1 MLKTKTYLT
10 VLTALCIGLCA
21 RPAAASELLDEATVQ
36 GKLATDAIASV
47 AADLA
52 ELKSREAAEWKGA
65 KAGGARLVWGYVSEG
80 RRLAP
85 SYWLVAAVRGS
96 RNIGLVGLDPHD
108 GHLAWRAGFIPPYR
122 APLVDALLAGG
133 PGKAATALGR
143 SLKEEEQARYKLDSP
158 IAVSVNGVYYWLFPT
173 VSEDVHDSMCVAV
186 GGGDPIYLWQAV
198 ATGLGV
204 RPAEG
209 RAGASGPPIELPA
222 GEGKRTSPGTTWLMG
237 KVPLHSNV
245 TAGSSW
251 AAALTAVRQWW
262 SPISL
267 GTVGAQ
273 SEKVYEASGKQR
285 GAPVYFYRVHELM
298 NRWPA
303 IDGYGDFA
311 TVWLGRGLS
320 FDPERGL
327 SWKSNDPRAWL
338 AHEAPLFAAV
348 DADGLGPEESADQV
362 VVIVGYSPERRMV
375 YVNNPWGLA
384 DAFSYADFNTRFW
397 GAWFS
402 VKCGLPS
409 LCATRSFARHGMVG
423 AVPGDLQGP
432 ATPRPLAAV
441 PRTVSDSLAVNI
453 SSVGVFLA
461 PPLVG
466 GFGGKDPFGEDYVTE
481 CLLRL
486 PRAAHRGGE
495 QTGGWSTLRKREAKD
510 ELQVVAASDEILF
523 PGMMLGGAQFNVSFA
538 SPDKTSDVQVTST
551 CTVHDL
557 DDRTHFQGGETIQVE
572 DDSQQLGGSALMPRP
587 GLISAATKETIA
599 VSIRDEDPAPPS
611 ITLLSARTLP
621 DSQKGAYRF
630 KVAIRDWSKV
640 DSAGLKWDFED
651 PESKPF
657 KKFPKKKGDEYWV
670 DIPRKEWLKH
680 VGGKI
685 YFKVMARDADSDWEG
700 DQSSSVAEFEVAVVD
715 DDGAGPA
722 VAQYV
727 VERKGNNQ
735 FQVLVKL
742 EDASGVL
749 VTQAWPMLYYSFSE
763 DLSLDKFNGKT
774 KLVKE
779 PKYGT
784 DWFTAVAPW
793 GEEGIEQDE
802 AHKGKM
808 KDTVIFFKV
817 RAMDLDDDRTDD
829 AADSWSPS
837 WWEVYLPG
845 KADSRVAADIWPGGE
860 DKVLWKTWDHWFDPP
875 PLGLPA
881 GMFIETPPGQE
892 NPPPMPDLLA
902 GKKAR
907 VRLHFYLPRQ
917 GAISGGRAVFTA
929 SSPGKK
935 PFKAEVSLISRKGVT
950 VLGVSSFPTEDRGG
964 GEVTVKLPVEALST
978 GENILV
984 IEPSGMSAPDRL
996 RLERILIE
1004 Y

>member
-1 MLKTKTYLT
+1 M
-10 VLTALCIGLCA
+10 
-21 RPAAASELLDEATVQ
+21 
-36 GKLATDAIASV
+36 
-47 AADLA
+47 
-52 ELKSREAAEWKGA
+52 
-65 KAGGARLVWGYVSEG
+65 
-80 RRLAP
+80 
-85 SYWLVAAVRGS
+85 
-96 RNIGLVGLDPHD
+96 N
-108 GHLAWRAGFIPPYR
+108 
-122 APLVDALLAGG
+122 
-133 PGKAATALGR
+133 
-143 SLKEEEQARYKLDSP
+143 
-158 IAVSVNGVYYWLFPT
+158 
-173 VSEDVHDSMCVAV
+173 EDIHDSQCVPVA
-186 GGGDPIYLWQAV
+186 GGDPIFLWQAV
-198 ATGLGV
+198 ANGLGV

-209 RAGASGPPIELPA
+209 RSGTSGPPVELPA
-222 GEGKRTSPGTTWLMG
+222 GEGKRTAPGTTWLLG
-237 KVPLHSNV
+237 KVPLHANER
-245 TAGSSW
+245 AGASW
-251 AAALTAVRQWW
+251 TAALTAVRQWW

-267 GTVGAQ
+267 GATGKQAD
-273 SEKVYEASGKQR
+273 KVYKSSGKKR
-285 GAPVYFYRVHELM
+285 GDPVYFYRVYELM
-298 NRWPA
+298 NRWPE
-303 IDGYGDFA
+303 IDGYGGFA
-311 TVWLGRGLS
+311 TVWLGRGIPFS
-320 FDPERGL
+320 ADCEIT
-327 SWKSNDPRAWL
+327 WKSSDPRAWL
-338 AHEAPLFAAV
+338 AHEAPIIAAV

-362 VVIVGYSPERRMV
+362 VVVTGHSPERRMV

-384 DAFSYADFNTRFW
+384 DTFSYADFNDRFW

-409 LCATRSFARHGMVG
+409 LCATKSFARHGMVG
-423 AVPGDLQGP
+423 ALPGDLQGP

-466 GFGGKDPFGEDYVTE
+466 GFGGKDAFGEEYTTE

-486 PRAAHRGGE
+486 PKATHRGGE
-495 QTGGWSTLRKREAKD
+495 DVGGWTTIQKREAKD
-510 ELQVVAASDEILF
+510 ELQVVTASNKTLF
-523 PGMMLGGAQFNVSFA
+523 PGMMLGGAQFKVSFA
-538 SPDKTSDVQVTST
+538 SPDKAAEVQVTST

-557 DDRTHFQGGETIQVE
+557 DDRTHFQEDKTIKVE
-572 DDSQQLGGSALMPRP
+572 DDSTGLGGSALMPRP

-599 VSIRDEDPAPPS
+599 VSIRDEDPAPPTIS
-611 ITLLSARTLP
+611 LLSARVLA
-621 DSQKGAYRF
+621 DSEKGAYRF
-630 KVAIRDWSKV
+630 KVAITDWSKV

-651 PESKPF
+651 PESKPY
-657 KKFPKKKGDEYWV
+657 KKFPKKKGDQYWI
-670 DIPRKEWLKH
+670 DIPRKKWLSH
-680 VGGKI
+680 VGGKL
-685 YFKVMARDADSDWEG
+685 YFKVMAKDGDRDWEG
-700 DQSSSVAEFEVAVVD
+700 DESSSVAEFEIPIVD

-779 PKYGT
+779 PKYGD

-802 AHKGKM
+802 DHKGKM
-808 KDTVIFFKV
+808 QDTVIFFKV
-817 RAMDLDDDRTDD
+817 RAIDLDNDRPDD

-845 KADSRVAADIWPGGE
+845 KAESRIAADIWPGGE
-860 DKVLWKTWDHWFDPP
+860 DKVLWSTWDHWFDPP
-875 PLGLPA
+875 PKGLPA

-892 NPPPMPDLLA
+892 APPPMPDLLA

-917 GAISGGRAVFTA
+917 GALSGGRAVFTA

-935 PFKAEVSLISRKGVT
+935 PFKAEVSVISRKGVS
-950 VLGVSSFPTEDRGG
+950 VLGVFSFPTENKGG
-964 GEVTVKLPVEALST
+964 GEVAVKLPTETLST

-984 IEPSGMSAPDRL
+984 IEPKGMSAPDRL
-996 RLERILIE
+996 RLERVLIE